1 MKKVFSYVL
10 YALSLI
16 PLIIYIGISISKVYI
31 SEEGRLILLLSSST
45 LMYFGGLLLSKY
57 EDNNKPMKR
66 NLWIYFFL
74 YLILVI
80 TLTLFDTSWGRSGI
94 KLKNIDNIK
103 NIKQYINLKPF
114 KTITGYIKCLD
125 SVYTSKQVILNLFG
139 NILAFMPMSIFMPLL
154 FKKQNKWYIF
164 LFTMLFMV
172 TSIELLQFVT
182 GSGRCDIDD
191 LILNVGGAFLFYI
204 LIKIKCVNA
213 FVRNIL
219 LLEKNKVSKL
229 IILVFAGLIGAF
241 YMGATKIYSY
251 SEYLHNKRIEDRNN
265 RLYYNLKI
273 VDSRPNCKGDKTKFY
288 EDLAY
293 EYYFECN
300 KKNDITIYINDKKFT
315 LDEVLASDFN
325 YDITM
330 IRLKNNGLNFI
341 QKNKYEF
348 IDLISEH
355 SKDYDQVYVTTET
368 NNDLLETIITDPG
381 HINGK
386 YTSRIHLKPKG
397 EGIVELNII
406 FSNDDKIL
414 DTYKYL
420 IIIDNELN
428 VKFNLINND

>member
-1 MKKVFSYVL
+1 MYMKKVFSYVL

-16 PLIIYIGISISKVYI
+16 PLIIYIGISISKTYI
-31 SEEGRLILLLSSST
+31 SEEGRLILLLSSTT

-57 EDNNKPMKR
+57 VGNNKPMKR
-66 NLWIYFFL
+66 NLWIFFIF
-74 YLILVI
+74 YLVLVI

-125 SVYTSKQVILNLFG
+125 SVYTSRQVILNLFG

-164 LFTMLFMV
+164 LLTMLFMIIC
-172 TSIELLQFVT
+172 IEFLQFVT

-191 LILNVGGAFLFYI
+191 LILNVGGAFLFYV

-229 IILVFAGLIGAF
+229 IILVFVGLIGISYFGINEIHA
-241 YMGATKIYSY
+241 Y

-265 RLYYNLKI
+265 KVNYSLKI
-273 VDSRPNCKGDKTKFY
+273 VDSRPNCKDNETLFY
-288 EDLAY
+288 EDSAY
-293 EYYFECN
+293 KYYLGCN
-300 KKNDITIYINDKKFT
+300 KKNDIAIYINDKKYT
-315 LDEVLASDFN
+315 LDEVLDDNFN
-325 YDITM
+325 YDISIT
-330 IRLKNNGLNFI
+330 RLNNNGLNYKR
-341 QKNKYEF
+341 KNKYEF

-355 SKDYDQVYVTTET
+355 SADYEQVYVSTEVD
-368 NNDLLETIITDPG
+368 NYIVDTIITDPG

-386 YTSRIHLKPKG
+386 YTSRIHLKPRK
-397 EGIVELNII
+397 EGISTLSII
-406 FSNDDKIL
+406 FRNDDEVL
-414 DTYKYL
+414 DVYKYL
-420 IIIDNELN
+420 ILIDKDLKVEFKLN
-428 VKFNLINND
+428 Q